1 VAITDAEVRRLRAE
15 TPGCQEVLHLNHAGM
30 SLPPQRVLDAQI
42 AHLQHEALRGGYR
55 AAEEAR
61 PTMVRLRERLAR
73 LVGGEPDEIALVDS
87 ATRAW
92 NAALHALPWVP
103 GDTVLVGPSAYGSNM
118 ISLLQLARQR
128 GVEVVAL
135 PATPDGHIDL
145 EALEANL
152 SPRVRLVALT
162 HVATS
167 SGTIQ
172 PAAAVGRIARAHD
185 VPVLLDACQSAGQL
199 PLDVSEL
206 GCAMLALTGRKYLR
220 GPRGTG
226 ALWIRGD
233 WCARLE
239 PATLDA
245 RGATW
250 TRADTYEIHPGAQR
264 FELWESNVA
273 GFVGLEAAL
282 ELVEELDITAI
293 SDRIG
298 QTARALRGAL
308 SDADGVRLHD
318 RGPDLCGIVGF
329 SVAGQAPATVKAALR
344 AQGVNISVSEV
355 KMTRLDLEPRGIES
369 LLRASVHVTTT
380 ASEVDRFVS
389 ILGQLP

>member
-1 VAITDAEVRRLRAE
+1 
-15 TPGCQEVLHLNHAGM
+15 M

-42 AHLQHEALRGGYR
+42 DHLQREALRGGYR
-55 AAEEAR
+55 AAEEAG
-61 PTMVRLRERLAR
+61 PTLARLRERLAS
-73 LVGGEPDEIALVDS
+73 LVGGESHEIALVDS

-92 NAALHALPWVP
+92 NAALHALPWAP
-103 GDTVLVGPSAYGSNM
+103 GDEILVGPSAYGSNM

-128 GVEVVAL
+128 GVVVVPL
-135 PATPDGHIDL
+135 PSTPDGHMDL

-152 SPRVRLVALT
+152 GPRVRLVCLT

-172 PAAAVGRIARAHD
+172 PAAAVGSIARAHE

-199 PLDVSEL
+199 PLDVAEL

-250 TRADTYEIHPGAQR
+250 SRADAYEVHPGAQR

-273 GFVGLEAAL
+273 GFVGLDAAL
-282 ELVEELDITAI
+282 SLVEELGITDISATI
-293 SDRIG
+293 V
-298 QTARALRGAL
+298 QTAAELRRAL
-308 SDADGVRLHD
+308 SEVDGVCLHD

-329 SVAGQAPATVKAALR
+329 SVREREPAEVKAALR
-344 AQGVNISVSEV
+344 AQGINISVSEV
-355 KMTRLDLEPRGIES
+355 KMTRLDLEPRGIET
-369 LLRASVHVTTT
+369 LLRASVHVTTS
-380 ASEVDRFVS
+380 ADEVARFVS
-389 ILGQLP
+389 ILARLP